1 MFPKKINRGSIKT
14 MVLDTGAHR
23 KVYHTRHVKK
33 ATPQFLKPRTTPFS
47 FGV

>member
-23 KVYHTRHVKK
+23 KVYYTRHGKRRL
-33 ATPQFLKPRTTPFS
+33 PNS
-47 FGV
+47 